1 MKHSFERHTMKQI
14 TFLFFTL
21 LGVSLSG
28 QSAKYFSE
36 TFANVVK
43 EVNPAVVTITSERL
57 LKADQFRHPF
67 EEFFGDDFFRYYSP
81 ERERRSQALGSGV
94 IVDAVNGYILTNNHV
109 VQDADEISIFL
120 MDEREFEAE
129 VVGTDPE
136 SDLAVLKIKAD
147 NLSGV
152 KLGDSD
158 KLNVGAWVLAIGSP
172 FSANL
177 SHTVTAGIVSAKGR
191 SSVIGGVDYQDF
203 IQTDAAINPG
213 NSGGALV
220 NLDGELVGINTAIAT
235 GGYMRSNAGVG
246 FAIPSNLAKNIMDDL
261 ISEGRVIR
269 AWLGVFIQDVND
281 GIAKALELPDRNGAV
296 VTEVVDGSPADKAG
310 FKVEDVITDFAG
322 KKVRDSSHLKNL
334 VSSSQPETKE
344 PVEIIR
350 RGRNRTLRVNLVE
363 LPEKDV
369 IFASNIAPSYS
380 LGMRVEDLDASTAR
394 RFRLSD
400 DQLGVVVVEVSQ
412 SSAAS
417 RAGVQP
423 GDIIKRVGDN
433 EIESAREFKNAL
445 SKLDDEDSVLLLI
458 KRRGGSIFLPVELN

>member
-1 MKHSFERHTMKQI
+1 MKQRYKRSAMKKYI
-14 TFLFFTL
+14 LVFTL
-21 LGVSLSG
+21 LIFVSLHG

-36 TFANVVK
+36 TFADVVK
-43 EVNPAVVTITSERL
+43 NVNPAVVTITSEKVQSGRF
-57 LKADQFRHPF
+57 QHPF

-129 VVGTDPE
+129 VVGTDPK
-136 SDLAVLKIKAD
+136 SDLAVLRIDAD
-147 NLSGV
+147 NLTGV
-152 KLGDSD
+152 RLGDSD
-158 KLNVGAWVLAIGSP
+158 GLDVGEWVLAIGSP

-220 NLDGELVGINTAIAT
+220 NLEGKLVGINTAIAT

-246 FAIPSNLAKNIMDDL
+246 FAIPSNLAKRIMDDL

-281 GIAKALELPDRNGAV
+281 GIAKALDLPDRSGAV
-296 VTEVVDGSPADKAG
+296 VTEVVDDSPAEKAG
-310 FKVEDVITDFAG
+310 FKVEDVVRSFGGT
-322 KKVRDSSHLKNL
+322 KVRDSSHLKNL
-334 VSSSQPETKE
+334 VSSSQPDSREA
-344 PVEIIR
+344 VEIIR

-363 LPEKDV
+363 LPEEDV
-369 IFASNIAPSYS
+369 IFASRSAPSS
-380 LGMRVEDLDASTAR
+380 LALGMRVEDLDASTSR
-394 RFRLSD
+394 RFRLGEEES
-400 DQLGVVVVEVSQ
+400 GAVVVEVS
-412 SSAAS
+412 SSGAAS

-423 GDIIKRVGDN
+423 GDIIKRVGDR
-433 EIESAREFKNAL
+433 EVDSARQLRDAL
-445 SKLDDEDSVLLLI
+445 SKLDDEESVLLLI
-458 KRRGGSIFLPVELN
+458 RRRGGSIFLPVDLN

>member
-1 MKHSFERHTMKQI
+1 MKKYIFVF
-14 TFLFFTL
+14 TFLIFS
-21 LGVSLSG
+21 SLSG

-36 TFANVVK
+36 TFADVVK
-43 EVNPAVVTITSERL
+43 NVNPAVVTITSEKVQSDRY
-57 LKADQFRHPF
+57 RSPF

-94 IVDAVNGYILTNNHV
+94 IVDAANGYILTNNHV

-120 MDEREFEAE
+120 MDERKFEAD
-129 VVGTDPE
+129 VVGTDPK
-136 SDLAVLKIKAD
+136 SDLAVLRIDAND
-147 NLSGV
+147 LTGV
-152 KLGDSD
+152 RLGDSD
-158 KLNVGAWVLAIGSP
+158 GLDVGEWVLAIGSP

-220 NLDGELVGINTAIAT
+220 NLEGELVGINTAIAT

-246 FAIPSNLAKNIMDDL
+246 FAIPSNLAKRIMEDL

-281 GIAKALELPDRNGAV
+281 GIAKALDLPDRSGAV
-296 VTEVVDGSPADKAG
+296 VTEVVDDSPAEKAG
-310 FKVEDVITDFAG
+310 FKVEDVVRSFGGTKI
-322 KKVRDSSHLKNL
+322 RDSSHLKNL
-334 VSSSQPETKE
+334 VSSSQPNSREA
-344 PVEIIR
+344 VEIIR

-363 LPEKDV
+363 LPEEDV
-369 IFASNIAPSYS
+369 IFASRPSS
-380 LGMRVEDLDASTAR
+380 SLTLGMRVEDLDLSMSQ
-394 RFRLSD
+394 RFRLGEGES
-400 DQLGVVVVEVSQ
+400 GAVVIEVSA
-412 SSAAS
+412 SGAAS

-423 GDIIKRVGDN
+423 GDIIKRVGDK
-433 EIESAREFKNAL
+433 EVGTARQFRNAL
-445 SKLDDEDSVLLLI
+445 SDLDEEESVLLLI
-458 KRRGGSIFLPVELN
+458 RRNGGSIFLPVDLN